1 MIDKRVVFEI
11 HRLAHEGW
19 SKNRIAGQLAL
30 DRATVAKYLDNP
42 NPERKKIIR
51 PSLLDPFRE
60 QIREMLETHPHVSA
74 AVIRQRLAEKGYT
87 GGSSILRAYV
97 HDIRPQKRRPFL
109 RFETAPGEHYGK
121 QEIMLRSIYPA
132 VFRSGS

>member
-74 AVIRQRLAEKGYT
+74 AVTRRRPPRIALDRAARVGARLSGHSCICQLITYGKDS
-87 GGSSILRAYV
+87 GSSPITNKA
-97 HDIRPQKRRPFL
+97 
-109 RFETAPGEHYGK
+109 A
-121 QEIMLRSIYPA
+121 
-132 VFRSGS
+132 